1 MLVFYFCSMENVTLE
16 VNKSYVYDEVAKT
29 TAYVGSKM
37 LVEDANAYDRIFT
50 TDEDRLLLERFWVET
65 CNVATNQFK
74 PFLVSLGSQ
83 PISHGV
89 SLANNYVVE
98 LELSSSFDTNL
109 QEPIST
115 SLFSFFVSSIV
126 GKWFS
131 FTNKPEANSY
141 IEGAVS
147 IMEDIMRKMYFKRK
161 PIRKFN
167 R

>member
-74 PFLVSLGSQ
+74 PFLVSLNPQ
-83 PISHGV
+83 PISHGIE
-89 SLANNYVVE
+89 LEKNYVAS
-98 LELSSSFDTNL
+98 LELPSNFDSSL
-109 QEPIST
+109 QEVIST
-115 SLFSFFVSSIV
+115 SLFSFFVASIV
-126 GKWFS
+126 SKWF
-131 FTNKPEANSY
+131 TITDKPDAERYTA
-141 IEGAVS
+141 EAVS
-147 IMEDIMRKMYFKRK
+147 IMDDIMRMLFHRKRPKRK
-161 PIRKFN
+161 
-167 R
+167 